1 MALFTAA
8 LCTGVS
14 LLFRYVFPL
23 VILINAGKFTM
34 DNSTSSPKAFTAP
47 ITPEVIAH
55 DVSLILEHHPNIGKN
70 IKQMWGTVGLH
81 HYLNSVIFD
90 ERGGRQGFP
99 EDIASALFRIYEAH
113 KSLVPEKS
121 GGDIWDVILGQVK

>member
-1 MALFTAA
+1 
-8 LCTGVS
+8 
-14 LLFRYVFPL
+14 
-23 VILINAGKFTM
+23 M
-34 DNSTSSPKAFTAP
+34 DNPTSSPKAYTAP
-47 ITPEVIAH
+47 ITSEVIAH
-55 DVSLILEHHPNIGKN
+55 DVSLLLGHYPNIGKN

-81 HYLNSVIFD
+81 HYLKSVIFD